1 MPVNKRLLLI
11 TVRKLKD
18 MNMKNNGSA
27 LLTSVILLLG
37 TFHQAYAQAST
48 VSVQLTVPDG
58 GWKIRIVQVYQTP
71 THLLALSELKR
82 LRGPAIQVI
91 SQAKDSI
98 KVLTPKLP
106 VRHYVLGKTWNWP
119 NKEPYTF
126 LSGPK
131 ELSKKVA
138 GAKLV
143 FQAKAKAKPVPKATN
158 MVSYIVVYKKEIF
171 SDGKTKQGVTL
182 QELSKRH
189 CEELGASPPSVLR
202 IINGFAAKFPSGNV
216 PKLKALPEVK
226 YIEMDQGF

>member
-1 MPVNKRLLLI
+1 MPFNKRLLLI

-143 FQAKAKAKPVPKATN
+143 FQAKTQPKPKVAAV
-158 MVSYIVVYKKEIF
+158 VSYIVVYKKEIF
-171 SDGKTKQGVTL
+171 TDGKNKQGESL
-182 QELSKRH
+182 EQLAERH
-189 CEELGASPPSVLR
+189 CKELGASPPSVLR

-226 YIEMDQGF
+226 YIEMDQAF

>member
-1 MPVNKRLLLI
+1 
-11 TVRKLKD
+11 
-18 MNMKNNGSA
+18 MKNIF
-27 LLTSVILLLG
+27 TILAFASFSLASNLA
-37 TFHQAYAQAST
+37 HAQEST

-58 GWKIRIVQVYQTP
+58 GWKIRIDQVYQTP
-71 THLLALSELKR
+71 THLLAVSKLERSPGL
-82 LRGPAIQVI
+82 AIQVI
-91 SQAKDSI
+91 SQAKASVKI
-98 KVLTPKLP
+98 KAPKLP

-126 LSGPK
+126 LSDPK
-131 ELSKKVA
+131 ELPKKVA

-143 FQAKAKAKPVPKATN
+143 VQAKPKENATAK
-158 MVSYIVVYKKEIF
+158 VSYIVVYKKEIF
-171 SDGKTKQGVTL
+171 TDGKTKRGETL
-182 QELSKRH
+182 QELAKRH